1 MSNYITIGMDLG
13 NKKHTVCALG
23 QDGKVLWRRDVENSP
38 EALTPFF
45 KENAGA
51 TVAMETG
58 LCCRWIS
65 ALAKSCGCEVLV
77 GNARKLAAIWKSKQ
91 KNDEKDALLIA
102 ELARTS
108 TLLFHPVE
116 LRDDERH
123 EMVQIIELRDVAVSQ
138 RTQAVNSVRGLCKA
152 HGVFIPK
159 CDASCFHKVARDA
172 IPSGMAWKFKPMLR
186 HLKELAATI
195 KRYDAMLEEYAQ
207 EHFKEEVELL
217 QTAPGVGQITSC
229 AFVALIADPGRF
241 GSARDAGAYFGLT
254 PGQDQSGDKD
264 APKHVTKAGSALM
277 RHLLVTAANYIL
289 RASSPDT
296 ALKRHGERICARG
309 GKVAR
314 RKAKAAVARKLAV
327 IMLAMLKSGK
337 PYDDGHAAN
346 KAGAGNAPVAAEIV
360 A

>member
-1 MSNYITIGMDLG
+1 MSKYITIGMDLG

-23 QDGKVLWRRDVENSP
+23 QDGEVLWRRDVENSP

-123 EMVQIIELRDVAVSQ
+123 EMVQVIELRVVAVSQ
-138 RTQAVNSVRGLCKA
+138 RTQAVNSVRGLYKA
-152 HGVFIPK
+152 HGVFIK
-159 CDASCFHKVARDA
+159 KYDASCFHKVAGRPFPQA
-172 IPSGMAWKFKPMLR
+172 WRGSSSRCSG
-186 HLKELAATI
+186 
-195 KRYDAMLEEYAQ
+195 
-207 EHFKEEVELL
+207 
-217 QTAPGVGQITSC
+217 TS
-229 AFVALIADPGRF
+229 R
-241 GSARDAGAYFGLT
+241 R
-254 PGQDQSGDKD
+254 
-264 APKHVTKAGSALM
+264 
-277 RHLLVTAANYIL
+277 
-289 RASSPDT
+289 SSPPSSAT
-296 ALKRHGERICARG
+296 TPCWRSTHGRIS
-309 GKVAR
+309 R
-314 RKAKAAVARKLAV
+314 RRSSSCRRSPA
-327 IMLAMLKSGK
+327 SGR
-337 PYDDGHAAN
+337 
-346 KAGAGNAPVAAEIV
+346 
-360 A
+360 

>member
-13 NKKHTVCALG
+13 NRKHTVCALDQTG
-23 QDGKVLWRRDVENSP
+23 NVLWRKDVANTP
-38 EALTPFF
+38 EALKPFF
-45 KENAGA
+45 EENAGA

-65 ALAKSCGCEVLV
+65 ALAKSCGCDALV
-77 GNARKLAAIWKSKQ
+77 GNARKLAAIWQSKQ
-91 KNDEKDALLIA
+91 KNDENDALLIA
-102 ELARTS
+102 ELARAS
-108 TLLFHPVE
+108 RRLFHPVE

-123 EMVQIIELRDVAVSQ
+123 EMVQVIELREVAVSQ

-159 CDASCFHKVARDA
+159 CDASCFHKVAAGA
-172 IPSGMAWKFKPMLR
+172 IPYGMAWKFKPMLR
-186 HLKELAATI
+186 HLKEVAATI

-207 EHFKEEVELL
+207 KHFKEEVELL
-217 QTAPGVGQITSC
+217 RTVPGVGPITSC

-254 PGQDQSGDKD
+254 PGQDKSGDKD
-264 APKHVTKAGSALM
+264 APKHITKTGSALM
-277 RHLLVTAANYIL
+277 RHLLVTAANHIL

-314 RKAKAAVARKLAV
+314 RKAKTAVARKLAV
-327 IMLAMLKSGK
+327 VMLAMLKSGK
-337 PYDDGHAAN
+337 AYDDG
-346 KAGAGNAPVAAEIV
+346 VAAGRHGEGDSP
-360 A
+360 AAA